1 MSWLGRF
8 RLSMAHGTPSP
19 YSAHEAIR
27 SSIEYAAA
35 PGKGADPHI
44 PEEIKR
50 RQMLLVMRYV
60 VAVRAR

>member
-1 MSWLGRF
+1 
-8 RLSMAHGTPSP
+8 MAHGTPSP

-50 RQMLLVMRYV
+50 RQMLLVLRYV